1 MLISIQIIDDN
12 IDANNLR
19 EQVRRNMEIMQDLT
33 ARLARNIEEYTRLIL
48 ELGIVSI
55 INLSLRYIPG

>member
-55 INLSLRYIPG
+55 INLSLRYIRG